1 MAKSAKLRLQSC
13 DCKAATAKLRL
24 LDALEAIASINS
36 FIGSL
41 PLEDFLANAM
51 VQAAVLFKLGVI
63 GEALNKAA
71 ELDDSLREAIPDLGK
86 IIGMRNR
93 IVHAYD
99 QIDFEILW
107 DAIHSDL
114 PDLKIRLEN

>member
-1 MAKSAKLRLQSC
+1 
-13 DCKAATAKLRL
+13 
-24 LDALEAIASINS
+24 
-36 FIGSL
+36 
-41 PLEDFLANAM
+41 M
-51 VQAAVLFKLGVI
+51 VQAAVLFKLGAI

-107 DAIHSDL
+107 DAIYSDL
-114 PDLKIRLEN
+114 PDLKIRLKQYLAEGESV

>member
-1 MAKSAKLRLQSC
+1 MAK
-13 DCKAATAKLRL
+13 TAKLRL
-24 LDALEAIASINS
+24 LDALEAIAPINS

-86 IIGMRNR
+86 IIGMRSR

-114 PDLKIRLEN
+114 PDLKIRLENYLAEGESV

>member
-1 MAKSAKLRLQSC
+1 VAK
-13 DCKAATAKLRL
+13 TAKLRL
-24 LDALEAIASINS
+24 LDALDAIASINS

-41 PLEDFLANAM
+41 SLEDFLANEM

-63 GEALNKAA
+63 GEALSKAA
-71 ELDDSLREAIPDLGK
+71 ELDDSLRKAIPDLGT
-86 IIGMRNR
+86 IIGMRNP

-114 PDLKIRLEN
+114 PDLKIGQEKYLAQRERV

>member
-1 MAKSAKLRLQSC
+1 MAK
-13 DCKAATAKLRL
+13 TAKLRL

-51 VQAAVLFKLGVI
+51 VQAA
-63 GEALNKAA
+63 
-71 ELDDSLREAIPDLGK
+71 
-86 IIGMRNR
+86 IGMRNR

-114 PDLKIRLEN
+114 PDLKIRLENYLAEGENV

>member
-1 MAKSAKLRLQSC
+1 MAKT
-13 DCKAATAKLRL
+13 ATLRL
-24 LDALEAIASINS
+24 LDALDAIASINS

-41 PLEDFLANAM
+41 SLDDFFVNAM
-51 VQAAVLFKLGVI
+51 AQAAVLFKLGVI

-71 ELDDSLREAIPDLGK
+71 ELDDSLRKAIPDLGK

-114 PDLKIRLEN
+114 PDLKIRLEKYLAQGENV

>member
-1 MAKSAKLRLQSC
+1 MAK
-13 DCKAATAKLRL
+13 TAKLRL
-24 LDALEAIASINS
+24 LDALEAIASINR
-36 FIGSL
+36 FMVSL
-41 PLEDFLANAM
+41 SLDDFLANEM
-51 VQAAVLFKLGVI
+51 VQAAVLFKLGII

-107 DAIHSDL
+107 DAIHSDP
-114 PDLKIRLEN
+114 PDLKIRLENYMAEGESV